1 MNLTPK
7 KIKAI
12 RKKYGLPASKM
23 SSILGFGINQ
33 WREYEGGAVPAKSSA
48 NLICLVS
55 YPKNFL
61 KLVEIS
67 DLDESEKKSI
77 IKQIESL
84 KNDSFSKTFRI
95 GGKQVLIM
103 KSYIE
108 EHDKYEISVQTQ
120 FDGDRAKVRFGYED
134 DEVCNYQFQNFSYQ
148 KASKVLKEMSKFYE

>member
-1 MNLTPK
+1 MNLTAK

-33 WREYEGGAVPAKSSA
+33 WREYEQGGVPSKSNA
-48 NLICLVS
+48 NLIYLAS
-55 YPKNFL
+55 FPKNFMT
-61 KLVEIS
+61 LVKIS
-67 DLDESEKKSI
+67 FLDESEKESI
-77 IKQIESL
+77 IKQIERL
-84 KNDSFSKTFRI
+84 KSDSFSKTFRI

-108 EHDKYEISVQTQ
+108 EHDKYEISIESE

-134 DEVCNYQFQNFSYQ
+134 EEVCNYQFQNFSYQ